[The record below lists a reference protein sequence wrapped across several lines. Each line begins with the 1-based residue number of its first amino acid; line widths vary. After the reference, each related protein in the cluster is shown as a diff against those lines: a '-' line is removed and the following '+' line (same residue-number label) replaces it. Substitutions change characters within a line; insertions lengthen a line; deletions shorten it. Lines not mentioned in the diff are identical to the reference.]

1 MTPCPTFPCVSS
13 RTNFLFFSHALGVE
27 VASDM
32 VVQDKDGGRMEV
44 LQGWNIM
51 EYSEDLLHN
60 VRGQQDE

>member
-1 MTPCPTFPCVSS
+1 
-13 RTNFLFFSHALGVE
+13 
-27 VASDM
+27 M